1 MGYYLTIVDE
11 DLKCKKDVSDEIKI
25 LYKEDKIIL
34 YWHWENGF
42 VGFDEGYFNWGE
54 DFLQD
59 LLALKSIGVRGHVT
73 AFGEEGDYHKYVI
86 TSKTVREYCGR
97 VVFPRNR
104 YQVMKMS
111 AKMKKKKF

>member
-86 TSKTVREYCGR
+86 DSKTIKEYYGS
-97 VVFPRNR
+97 VKFP
-104 YQVMKMS
+104 
-111 AKMKKKKF
+111 KKPNKVIKSETDLK